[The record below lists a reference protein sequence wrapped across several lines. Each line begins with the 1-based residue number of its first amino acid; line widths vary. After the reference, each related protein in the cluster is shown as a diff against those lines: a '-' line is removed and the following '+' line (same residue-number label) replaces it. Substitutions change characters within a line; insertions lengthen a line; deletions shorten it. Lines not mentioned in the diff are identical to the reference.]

1 MTKLISKF
9 KIKTVL
15 IFSFVLMAVLVFAV
29 GAVGLIT
36 QRQADAL
43 AEKAIEEH
51 ALPLADLI
59 TFVESYHEN
68 RALFR
73 SELITED
80 MNYIN
85 KLNNDIE
92 ANVKIA
98 NDKLAV
104 LQETANKADPVLAKL
119 ISQITANLLVF
130 RETRTKITNY
140 KINGDREASFALLF
154 SSEFETVEKNLM
166 DDIKQIIDSNSSIL
180 LTLQKSQENVSKTAN
195 TLIISVIVAA
205 VLFALL
211 LGLLISNALS
221 KELTSVVSSV
231 EEIANGDFTIST
243 ALDSNNEIGI
253 LANGIDKM
261 VTEMRTAIEKVVETS
276 SLVDDAAKQVASS
289 SMSLAQVSTEQASS
303 SQEISASVTQIAA
316 QTKTN
321 AENASRATE
330 LSERTKKSAERGNE
344 RMSEMLK
351 AMDAINSASVNISN
365 IIKVID
371 DIAFQTNILALNA
384 AVEAARAGQHGKGF
398 AVVAEEVRTLAAR
411 SAKAASETTQMIE
424 GSTREVTNGMQI
436 ANETAASLSDIVEG
450 ITKSADL
457 ISNISTASIEQ
468 SQGINQVHIGIEQ
481 VSQAIQTTSSVAEES
496 ASASSE
502 LSNQATE
509 LMDLVSKFKVSS
521 NGKGKSRL
529 SGGKPRKM
537 LETGAKPAVAMA
549 GGGGGKAGGAQR
561 VPHISLSDTEF
572 SKY

>member
-1 MTKLISKF
+1 MSKFFARF
-9 KIKTVL
+9 KIKTIL
-15 IFSFVLMAVLVFAV
+15 IGAFIVMALLVTAV
-29 GAVGLIT
+29 GGVGMVT
-36 QRQADAL
+36 QAQADSI
-43 AEKAIEEH
+43 AEKAIESH

-59 TFVESYHEN
+59 AFVETYQVNRSLLRNLLISEDQAYINATNAEIDKNAKISIDIMSTLQEEAN
-68 RALFR
+68 RADPALGALINNINTNLAEFR
-73 SELITED
+73 RFRTDLI
-80 MNYIN
+80 NI
-85 KLNNDIE
+85 
-92 ANVKIA
+92 
-98 NDKLAV
+98 
-104 LQETANKADPVLAKL
+104 KA
-119 ISQITANLLVF
+119 S
-130 RETRTKITNY
+130 
-140 KINGDREASFALLF
+140 GDRETALQMMLGGDFAK
-154 SSEFETVEKNLM
+154 VENAII
-166 DDIKQIIDSNSSIL
+166 DDIGLVINKNTSIL
-180 LTLQKSQENVSKTAN
+180 LELQQQQQKVSVTAN
-195 TLIISVIVAA
+195 TLIIVVIVLA
-205 VLFALL
+205 VLAALL
-211 LGLLISNALS
+211 LGFMISSVMSRQIN
-221 KELTSVVSSV
+221 SVVSSV
-231 EEIANGDFTIST
+231 EEIANGDLTVTT
-243 ALDSNNEIGI
+243 AVDSNNEIGM
-253 LANGIDKM
+253 LGNGIDRM
-261 VTEMRTAIEKVVETS
+261 VTELRGVVERVVETS

-321 AENASRATE
+321 AENAGRATE
-330 LSERTKKSAERGNE
+330 LSEKTKKSAERGNE

-457 ISNISTASIEQ
+457 ISNISTASVEQ
-468 SQGINQVHIGIEQ
+468 SQGISQVHIGIDQ

-502 LSNQATE
+502 LSTQASE
-509 LMDLVSKFKVSS
+509 LMDLVSRFKISA
-521 NGKGKSRL
+521 NAGKNNSRLAIGASGGGKPALAL
-529 SGGKPRKM
+529 SGG
-537 LETGAKPAVAMA
+537 VAP
-549 GGGGGKAGGAQR
+549 KAGQSR
-561 VPHISLSDTEF
+561 VPNINLSDTEF